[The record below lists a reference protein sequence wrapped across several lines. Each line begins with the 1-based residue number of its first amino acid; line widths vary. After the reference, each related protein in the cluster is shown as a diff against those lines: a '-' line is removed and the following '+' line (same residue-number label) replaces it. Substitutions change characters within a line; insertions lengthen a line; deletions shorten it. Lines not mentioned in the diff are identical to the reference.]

1 MSEVLKQLKVRT
13 GVVKR
18 LTKELGYYS
27 KERDDEAARV
37 EKMRA
42 DGKDSHDIKQ
52 AVGDRRRTFAPCVSF
67 APCVLMQTYLFA
79 QENCLAE
86 SAMMIPQTREKLE
99 AGFADLEACVVGAWA
114 AWACASCMH
123 AW

>member
-52 AVGDRRRTFAPCVSF
+52 A
-67 APCVLMQTYLFA
+67 
-79 QENCLAE
+79 ENCLAE

-99 AGFADLEACVVGAWA
+99 AGFADLESCVAENGAETAESEELKA
-114 AWACASCMH
+114 ANEALEA
-123 AW
+123 AKAALAA